1 MRLVTAIIKP
11 FKLEEVKVAL
21 ENLGIQGL
29 TVSEVRGFPEESIIQ
44 EPVQRVLCLGCDA
57 GCGCFW

>member
-1 MRLVTAIIKP
+1 MHHWDNAVP
-11 FKLEEVKVAL
+11 C
-21 ENLGIQGL
+21 
-29 TVSEVRGFPEESIIQ
+29 VSEVRGFPEESIIQ